1 MFGPTGKAGLG
12 WPLLTPTGLG
22 QEMPQNILVVDD
34 EAIAR
39 RFMERALGAQGYRV
53 MSANDGE
60 QALELLRMTRRKI
73 ALVITDLVMPGMGG
87 HAFALE
93 VARLPSP
100 PPILYISA
108 YERPQGEM
116 AKRFL
121 QKPFTVED
129 LARAVRAL
137 IAPAQEVGS

>member
-1 MFGPTGKAGLG
+1 
-12 WPLLTPTGLG
+12 
-22 QEMPQNILVVDD
+22 MPQNILVVDD

-39 RFMERALGAQGYRV
+39 KFMERALAPEGYRV
-53 MSANDGE
+53 MTANDGE
-60 QALELLRMTRRKI
+60 EALKLLQFTRRKI

-100 PPILYISA
+100 PPVLYISA

-121 QKPFTVED
+121 QKPFTVEE
-129 LARAVRAL
+129 LISAVRVL
-137 IAPAQEVGS
+137 IAPAQGVGS

>member
-1 MFGPTGKAGLG
+1 M
-12 WPLLTPTGLG
+12 
-22 QEMPQNILVVDD
+22 QQNILVVDD

-39 RFMERALGAQGYRV
+39 AFMERALTQQGYRV
-53 MSANDGE
+53 MLANDGE
-60 QALELLRMTRRKI
+60 QALELLRTTRRKI

-100 PPILYISA
+100 PPLLYISA
-108 YERPQGEM
+108 YERPQGQM

-121 QKPFTVED
+121 QKPFSVDE
-129 LARAVRAL
+129 LIMAVRVL
-137 IAPAQEVGS
+137 ISPAQQVGS

>member
-1 MFGPTGKAGLG
+1 
-12 WPLLTPTGLG
+12 
-22 QEMPQNILVVDD
+22 MPHNILVVDD

-39 RFMERALGAQGYRV
+39 RFMERTLTQEGYRV
-53 MSANDGE
+53 MVANDGE
-60 QALELLRMTRRKI
+60 QALELLRTTRRKI

-87 HAFALE
+87 HEFALE

-100 PPILYISA
+100 PPVLYISA

-121 QKPFTVED
+121 PKPFTVDE
-129 LARAVRAL
+129 LVAAVRAL
-137 IAPAQEVGS
+137 LAPAQGVGF

>member
-1 MFGPTGKAGLG
+1 
-12 WPLLTPTGLG
+12 
-22 QEMPQNILVVDD
+22 V
-34 EAIAR
+34 
-39 RFMERALGAQGYRV
+39 
-53 MSANDGE
+53 
-60 QALELLRMTRRKI
+60 

-100 PPILYISA
+100 PPLLYVSA

-121 QKPFTVED
+121 RKPFTTEELVS
-129 LARAVRAL
+129 AVRAL
-137 IAPAQEVGS
+137 VFPPQEVRS

>member
-1 MFGPTGKAGLG
+1 
-12 WPLLTPTGLG
+12 
-22 QEMPQNILVVDD
+22 MPQNILVVDD

-39 RFMERALGAQGYRV
+39 RFMERALAAEGYRV

-60 QALELLRMTRRKI
+60 QALDLLRTTRRKV

-100 PPILYISA
+100 PPVLYISA

-129 LARAVRAL
+129 LVQAVRVL
-137 IAPAQEVGS
+137 IAPPQEVGS

>member
-1 MFGPTGKAGLG
+1 MS
-12 WPLLTPTGLG
+12 
-22 QEMPQNILVVDD
+22 QQNILVVDD
-34 EAIAR
+34 EAVAR
-39 RFMERALGAQGYRV
+39 RFMERALASVGYRV
-53 MSANDGE
+53 MLANDGE
-60 QALELLRMTRRKI
+60 QALEMLQMTRRKV

-100 PPILYISA
+100 PPLLYIST

-121 QKPFTVED
+121 QKPFSVDELVSTV
-129 LARAVRAL
+129 RTL
-137 IAPAQEVGS
+137 ISPPQEVGS

>member
-1 MFGPTGKAGLG
+1 MT
-12 WPLLTPTGLG
+12 
-22 QEMPQNILVVDD
+22 QNILVVDD

-39 RFMERALGAQGYRV
+39 RFMERALVQEGYRV
-53 MSANDGE
+53 MLANDGE
-60 QALELLRMTRRKI
+60 QALDLLQTTRRRV

-93 VARLPSP
+93 VGRLPSP
-100 PPILYISA
+100 PPVLYISA
-108 YERPQGEM
+108 YERPQGGM

-129 LARAVRAL
+129 LIVAVRLL
-137 IAPAQEVGS
+137 IAPAQGVGS

>member
-1 MFGPTGKAGLG
+1 
-12 WPLLTPTGLG
+12 
-22 QEMPQNILVVDD
+22 
-34 EAIAR
+34 
-39 RFMERALGAQGYRV
+39 
-53 MSANDGE
+53 
-60 QALELLRMTRRKI
+60 
-73 ALVITDLVMPGMGG
+73 MGG

-100 PPILYISA
+100 PQVLYISA

-129 LARAVRAL
+129 LALAVKGL
-137 IAPAQEVGS
+137 LAPAQRVGS

>member
-1 MFGPTGKAGLG
+1 MS
-12 WPLLTPTGLG
+12 
-22 QEMPQNILVVDD
+22 QNILVVDD

-39 RFMERALGAQGYRV
+39 RFMERALAEQGYRV
-53 MSANDGE
+53 MLAKDGE
-60 QALELLRMTRRKI
+60 QALELLRMTRRKV

-100 PPILYISA
+100 PPMLYVSA
-108 YERPQGEM
+108 YEKPQGEM

-121 QKPFTVED
+121 QKPFSVEALVD
-129 LARAVRAL
+129 AVRSL
-137 IAPAQEVGS
+137 IAPAQEVSS